1 MTKIIGLTGG
11 IGSGKSTV
19 AREFSDLGI
28 PVYYA
33 DVEAKKLLANPD
45 IQQQVISVFGNEIV
59 EQGNISTAKLA
70 ALVFSDA
77 TKLQQLNA
85 LIHPA
90 VQVHFA
96 QWLSQH
102 SQDSFVLKEAAILFE
117 SGGAAQCDYV
127 VSVQAPVADR
137 IARVMARDQVTKAQV
152 LQRMQHQWTDEM
164 RAEKSDF
171 IISNILRDSLPNQV
185 KSIVES
191 LQNST
196 EN

>member
-45 IQQQVISVFGNEIV
+45 MQQQVISVFGNEIV
-59 EQGNISTAKLA
+59 EKGSISTAKLA

-90 VQVHFA
+90 VQVHFT

-102 SQDSFVLKEAAILFE
+102 SQHPFVLKEAAILFE
-117 SGGAAQCDYV
+117 SGGAAQCDCV

-137 IARVMARDQVTKAQV
+137 LARVMARDQVTETQV

-164 RAEKSDF
+164 RAKKSDF

-185 KSIVES
+185 KSIMES

-196 EN
+196 KN

>member
-45 IQQQVISVFGNEIV
+45 MQQQVISVFGNEII
-59 EQGNISTAKLA
+59 EKGSISTAKLA
-70 ALVFSDA
+70 ALVFADA

-102 SQDSFVLKEAAILFE
+102 SQHPFVLKEAAILFE

-127 VSVQAPVADR
+127 VCVQAPVADR
-137 IARVMARDQVTKAQV
+137 IARVMARDQVTEAQV

-191 LQNST
+191 LQKST
-196 EN
+196 KN